1 MKIQNKLPVS
11 KVLVGAFAL
20 LWWYRDTFLHSLAAP
35 IFFLSL
41 MGLFVFYASP
51 DWHPFYFYYIYIIYA
66 VLFTILAVT
75 CHRIVLLGVNSVPAY
90 GLKLWSRREFRFL
103 WFVVGIYMVVF
114 LPTSIAVIVVAN
126 LYKLVSD
133 LQLLVIIVTIPAYY
147 VMARLSLVFP
157 ATAIDK
163 KATLKWSWQKTRN
176 NGWRMFVVVGV
187 FPWMLSFL
195 MGLIWRENATLP
207 EVVMLY
213 IAGYFLVVIEVSA
226 LSLSYKELAYEGRVK

>member
-1 MKIQNKLPVS
+1 MN
-11 KVLVGAFAL
+11 A
-20 LWWYRDTFLHSLAAP
+20 
-35 IFFLSL
+35 
-41 MGLFVFYASP
+41 
-51 DWHPFYFYYIYIIYA
+51 
-66 VLFTILAVT
+66 
-75 CHRIVLLGVNSVPAY
+75 VPAY
-90 GLKLWSRREFRFL
+90 GLKPWSRREFRFL
-103 WFVVGIYMVVF
+103 WFVVGIYMVVS
-114 LPTSIAVIVVAN
+114 LLTTIAVIVVAN

-133 LQLLVIIVTIPAYY
+133 FQLLWIIVTIPAYY
-147 VMARLSLVFP
+147 VTARLSLVFP
-157 ATAIDK
+157 ATAIDE

-195 MGLIWRENATLP
+195 VGLIWRENATLP